1 MALAERSPHR
11 PAAIEITPSARRLT
25 GSLRDI
31 GYDFV
36 SAIADVVDN
45 SVAAGATGVDVD
57 LSFAG
62 ARSWVRIADDGTG
75 MSRGELNEA
84 LRFGTRRP
92 YEHGELGK
100 FGLGLKTASLSQCRR
115 LVVATRASRQR
126 AHIAVRALDLDHID
140 AFDRWEV
147 LDLGRDSA
155 DSRLDVP
162 LRRHPGTVVLWE
174 QLDRV
179 LTYSNP
185 DGEWARRKLRTL
197 AGRTSE
203 YLGMVFH
210 RFIEGTAAG
219 RRVRIRVNR
228 KRVPAWNPFAP
239 DEPATLRLPPREVEL
254 EVGDFTAVVRFE
266 PFVLPSRSAF
276 SSTEEFE
283 RLSGPGKWNR
293 QQGLYIYR
301 SDRMIQSG
309 GWCGYRAPDEHT
321 KLARCALFF
330 DGELDDLFQV
340 NVAKMRVQLPAELRA
355 ALEKSVTELCGT
367 AQGAYRS
374 DRRPP
379 NGRDSSAAPT
389 VFSGGE
395 EVGVALRMA
404 ALEAGC
410 VSDLDQ
416 IAVVLRKRNPEL
428 ASMLGW

>member
-1 MALAERSPHR
+1 MTLVERSQPVT
-11 PAAIEITPSARRLT
+11 AIEIMPSARRLT

-36 SAIADVVDN
+36 SAIADIIDN
-45 SVAAGATGVDVD
+45 SVAAGATEIDVD

-62 ARSWVRIADDGTG
+62 ARSWVRIADDGAG

-84 LRFGTRRP
+84 LRFGSRRS
-92 YEHGELGK
+92 YEHRELGK

-115 LVVATRASRQR
+115 LVIATRASRQR
-126 AHIAVRALDLDHID
+126 AHIALRALDLDHID
-140 AFDRWEV
+140 EFDRWEV
-147 LDLGRDSA
+147 LDLAAEAA
-155 DSRLDVP
+155 DPRLTVP
-162 LRRHPGTVVLWE
+162 LKRHTGTVVLWE

-185 DGEWARRKLRTL
+185 EGEWARRKLRTL
-197 AGRTSE
+197 ADRTSD

-210 RFIEGTAAG
+210 RFIEGSATG
-219 RRVRIRVNR
+219 RPVKIRVNR
-228 KRVPAWNPFAP
+228 KPVPAWNPFAP
-239 DEPATLRLPPREVEL
+239 EEPATLALPPREVEL
-254 EVGDFTAVVRFE
+254 DAAGRTAPVRFE
-266 PFVLPSRSAF
+266 PFVLPARAAF
-276 SSTEEFE
+276 STSEEFE

-309 GWCGYRAPDEHT
+309 GWCGYRAADEHT
-321 KLARCALFF
+321 KLARAALFF
-330 DGELDDLFQV
+330 DGELDDLFQI
-340 NVAKMRVQLPAELRA
+340 NVAKMRVQLPGELRA
-355 ALEKSVTELCGT
+355 ALEKSVTDLCSA

-379 NGRDSSAAPT
+379 SSSPPPAESSAFA
-389 VFSGGE
+389 GGE

-410 VSDLDQ
+410 LPGLEA
-416 IAVVLRKRNPEL
+416 IATVLRERNPEL
-428 ASMLGW
+428 AAVLGW